1 MVSILAPKPKNVCG
15 GGGAVWCVVRVWGC
29 GGGGTCVACVGGMWG
44 TGEGVWCV
52 MGVWNV
58 YVCSHIQACVL
69 NVTVLLFS

>member
-1 MVSILAPKPKNVCG
+1 MVCG
-15 GGGAVWCVVRVWGC
+15 ACMGVW
-29 GGGGTCVACVGGMWG
+29 GGGTCVACVGGMWG